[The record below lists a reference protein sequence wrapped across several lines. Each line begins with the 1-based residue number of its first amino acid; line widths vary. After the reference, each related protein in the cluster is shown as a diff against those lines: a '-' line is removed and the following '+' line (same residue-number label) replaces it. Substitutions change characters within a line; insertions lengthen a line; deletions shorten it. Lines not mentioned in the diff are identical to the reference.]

1 MHLDERWADILA
13 QFIVHSL
20 VAALFVEALARTW
33 DVRHPAQRMA
43 LRLLALGYPLVLFP
57 ALVLLFPA
65 RLDTSFREVAL
76 LAGHRWRDVPLL
88 GLDLYRAFVGGLAGL
103 GVLLFALDLGSL
115 VAALRRSH
123 PRDAPPDPASAAAL
137 DAATVTLRHLPG
149 GGPPLAFVDRDAPL
163 LFCAGVRRPRIY
175 VSRGAIALLDPEEL
189 RSALAHEA
197 AHLERR
203 DPERSWVVMGLRALM
218 CLNPTFQVQARV
230 LARDAERRADERG
243 AELGADRLALAS
255 GLIKLHRATGA
266 GGSRRTLVF
275 GGPLAGPIRRAR
287 SLDVEQ
293 RARALLSPAPPRLPF
308 GRLRVALAAATLTV
322 VLYFVV

>member
-1 MHLDERWADILA
+1 MHLDEKWADILA

-43 LRLLALGYPLVLFP
+43 LRLVAMGYPLVLFP

-65 RLDTSFREVAL
+65 RLDTGFREVAL
-76 LAGHRWRDVPLL
+76 LAGHRWRDVPVL
-88 GLDLYRAFVGGLAGL
+88 GIDLYRLFVAGL
-103 GVLLFALDLGSL
+103 GGLGLLLFLLDLGSL
-115 VAALRRSH
+115 VSALRRGR
-123 PRDAPPDPASAAAL
+123 PRDAAPDPASAAAL
-137 DAATVTLRHLPG
+137 ARAVEGLRTASG
-149 GGPPLAFVDRDAPL
+149 GAPPVAFLDRDAPA

-175 VSRGAIALLDPEEL
+175 VSRGAVGLLDPEEL
-189 RSALAHEA
+189 RAAVAHEA

-255 GLIKLHRATGA
+255 ALIKLHRATGA
-266 GGSRRTLVF
+266 GVSRRTLIF
-275 GGPLAGPIRRAR
+275 GGPLAGPIRRAQ
-287 SLDVEQ
+287 SLDVER
-293 RARALLSPAPPRLPF
+293 RARALLEAPPPRLPF
-308 GRLRVALAAATLTV
+308 GQTRLVLAGLSLAG